1 MENGGESKKNR
12 NNFAIKPGC
21 IKAERK
27 MTKILQKNFFNHIAF
42 LILQAYN
49 MLLQSG
55 AKEGEP
61 WLER

>member
-1 MENGGESKKNR
+1 MKFGAENGTFER
-12 NNFAIKPGC
+12 RIKHG
-21 IKAERK
+21 RK
-27 MTKILQKNFFNHIAF
+27 MTKMLQKNFFNHIAF

-55 AKEGEP
+55 AKEGMP